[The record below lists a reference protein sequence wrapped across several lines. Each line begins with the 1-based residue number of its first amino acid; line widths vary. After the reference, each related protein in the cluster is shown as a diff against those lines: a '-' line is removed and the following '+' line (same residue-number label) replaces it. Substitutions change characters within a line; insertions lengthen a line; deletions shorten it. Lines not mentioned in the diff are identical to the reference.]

1 MLTYTIR
8 RLLISVPTLL
18 FISLTIFLLLELA
31 PGDPMAQVPLTVPP
45 EVKEKMRE
53 ALGLGEPVHIR
64 FWKWIVQFFWIEPQV
79 LLDNLFGTKL
89 AWHWEPVPLDA
100 SANQMANWSD
110 AGLLRETAGG
120 MEVLVKDQRT
130 ISWQT
135 RSPVMEIVAQRIPQ
149 TLWVVGVAYVVAIII
164 AIPIGVYSAYRQYS
178 VFDNFGTFATMVGFS
193 VPPFFTG
200 PLMIVI
206 FSVWLGWFP
215 SIYDTTH
222 VVDGWD
228 AFLTQLNQMFLP
240 VMVLALQI
248 TSQISRFMRA
258 SMLDN
263 LNQDY
268 VRTARAKGLGER
280 VVVLVHVLRNSMI
293 PVVTVIALGIPAVF
307 GGAIIT
313 EQVFKVNG
321 IGQLLIGAIQA
332 NDLPMVQT
340 LTFIFAVLIVL
351 FNLIADILYGILDPR
366 IRYD

>member
-8 RLLISVPTLL
+8 RLVLAIPTLL
-18 FISLTIFLLLELA
+18 FISLVIFLLLELA

-45 EVKEKMRE
+45 EVKEKMRI
-53 ALGLGEPVHIR
+53 ALGLGEPVYVR
-64 FWKWIVQFFWIEPQV
+64 FWKWLVQFFWIEPQV
-79 LLDNLFGTKL
+79 LIDTVFGTSLSEGKL
-89 AWHWEPVPLDA
+89 
-100 SANQMANWSD
+100 
-110 AGLLRETAGG
+110 RI
-120 MEVLVKDQRT
+120 

-135 RSPVMEIVAQRIPQ
+135 RSPVMDIVVQRLPQ
-149 TLWVVGVAYVVAIII
+149 TLWVVGMAYVVAILI
-164 AIPIGVYSAYRQYS
+164 AIPVGIYSAYKQYS
-178 VFDNFGTFATMVGFS
+178 IFDQAGTFVTMIGYS

-206 FSVWLGWFP
+206 FAVWLGWFP
-215 SIYDTTH
+215 SIYDTTL
-222 VVDGWD
+222 VVDDWSS
-228 AFLTQLNQMFLP
+228 FKRQVWQMFLP
-240 VMVLALQI
+240 MMVLALQI
-248 TSQISRFMRA
+248 TAQIARFMRA

-280 VVVLVHVLRNSMI
+280 TVVLAHVLRNSMI
-293 PVVTVIALGIPAVF
+293 PVVTVIALAVPSVF
-307 GGAIIT
+307 GGSIIT

-321 IGQLLIGAIQA
+321 IGQLLITAIQA

-351 FNLIADILYGILDPR
+351 FNLIADVLYGILDPR